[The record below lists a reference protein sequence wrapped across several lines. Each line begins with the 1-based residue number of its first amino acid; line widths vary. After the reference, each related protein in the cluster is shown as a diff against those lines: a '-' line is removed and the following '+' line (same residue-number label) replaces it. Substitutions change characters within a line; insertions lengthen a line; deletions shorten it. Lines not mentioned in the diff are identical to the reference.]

1 MKHSVLLLTRYGRL
15 GPSSRVRHYNY
26 IPALEQAGFDVTIAP
41 LLDDDYLHRF
51 YGGKPRN
58 LTALVKAYWR
68 RVRQLLTAKHYDLI
82 WVEKE
87 ALPWSPALFER
98 GFFGKQPVIID
109 FDDAWYVRYAKHPS
123 WVVRSVLGRKFEN
136 IVSTATA
143 VTTGSGALKSW
154 AERSSASRVAY
165 IPSAINLDRY
175 PLLPLPDRPFTIGW
189 IGTPT
194 SARYLA
200 LIADPLRYMQ
210 DVWGARVRVIGAD
223 RLRLPGLRIDH
234 VPWRE
239 DTEGLEL
246 AACHVGVMPLGEGP
260 WERGKCGYKVIQY
273 MAAGR
278 PTVAS
283 PIGANRSIIAHGQT
297 GLLASN
303 LEEWL
308 SALSSLA
315 ADRDKLIKLGLAARD
330 RAESMYSLQSNAQTL
345 ISVFRDVLHARHVQS
360 QKKPFENTSE
370 EVLPKPLADSSYGVS
385 LSFVKPNSAERH
397 S

>member
-1 MKHSVLLLTRYGRL
+1 MKHSILLLTRYGRL

-26 IPALEQAGFDVTIAP
+26 IPALEQAGFNVTIAP
-41 LLDDDYLHRF
+41 LLDDNYLHRF
-51 YGGKPRN
+51 YSGKPRN
-58 LTALVKAYWR
+58 PAALVKAYWC
-68 RVRQLLTAKHYDLI
+68 RVRQLLTAKQYDLVWI
-82 WVEKE
+82 EKE
-87 ALPWSPALFER
+87 ALPWSPAVFER

-123 WVVRSVLGRKFEN
+123 WLVRSVLGRKFEK
-136 IVSTATA
+136 IVSAAAA

-154 AERSSASRVAY
+154 AEKSSASRVAY

-175 PLLPLPDRPFTIGW
+175 PLLPLPEGPFTIGW

-200 LIADPLRYMQ
+200 LIADPLRHMQ

-223 RLRLPGLRIDH
+223 RLHLPGLRIDH

-246 AACHVGVMPLGEGP
+246 AACHVGIMPLREGP
-260 WERGKCGYKVIQY
+260 WERGKCGYKIIQY

-283 PIGANRSIIAHGQT
+283 PIGANTSIVAHGQT
-297 GLLASN
+297 GLLATSS
-303 LEEWL
+303 EEWI
-308 SALSSLA
+308 SALTSLA
-315 ADRDKLIKLGLAARD
+315 ADREKLIKLGLAARH
-330 RAESMYSLQSNAQTL
+330 RAETMYSLQYNAQTL
-345 ISVFRDVLHARHVQS
+345 ISVFRDALHARHMQS
-360 QKKPFENTSE
+360 QNEVLENTSD
-370 EVLPKPLADSSYGVS
+370 EVFPKPSADTGYGVS
-385 LSFVKPNSAERH
+385 LGFVKSSSAERH

>member
-1 MKHSVLLLTRYGRL
+1 
-15 GPSSRVRHYNY
+15 
-26 IPALEQAGFDVTIAP
+26 
-41 LLDDDYLHRF
+41 LDDDYLHRF
-51 YGGKPRN
+51 YSGKPRDPA
-58 LTALVKAYWR
+58 ALVKAYWC

-123 WVVRSVLGRKFEN
+123 LVVRSVLGRKFEK

-210 DVWGARVRVIGAD
+210 DVWGARVRVIGAG

-315 ADRDKLIKLGLAARD
+315 ADREKLIKLGLAARD

-345 ISVFRDVLHARHVQS
+345 ISVFRDVLHAEHVQCE
-360 QKKPFENTSE
+360 KKAFENTSE
-370 EVLPKPLADSSYGVS
+370 EVFSEPSVDSSYGVS
-385 LSFVKPNSAERH
+385 LSFVEPNSAERH